1 MNDTVNE
8 ETMETSKPVRIPVP
22 HLKPIR
28 EMPKYKDIRELLDGC
43 KDRFGEDIAYIIKTK
58 KATKSSPAEYKNVS
72 FTRLREEVD
81 LLGAAFL
88 RLGLK
93 DKRLAIIGKNR
104 YEWMLGYYAQLCG
117 LGITVP
123 LDKGLP
129 LEELEFSLIKA
140 KADALLFDK
149 DHLDLVNRLK
159 TNVDCKDMLFICMDE
174 CEGFL
179 SIPELLKES
188 EALGEEALAEYRALP
203 VDGNALSI
211 ILFTSGTSGLAKAV
225 ELTQYNI
232 THNVWSVLSVEDL
245 RHGDINMA
253 FLPYHHTFGSTGQT
267 MMSCAG
273 MTTVFCD
280 SLKAVQK
287 NMVEYKVSV
296 FICVPLLI
304 EAMYKRIIAEVAKQG
319 KTKKFNFGL
328 KLSRFLLFF
337 GIDARKK
344 LFKEVMDKLG
354 GNLRYVVSGAS
365 PLDPEVAKGFT
376 DLGVTLVQGYG
387 MTEAA
392 PVLSAEN
399 LHHIRFGSIGM
410 AIPEVELM
418 IENPNENGVGELIAR
433 GHNVMRGYYEN
444 PEATDEM
451 LRDGWLYT
459 GDLASMDKDGY
470 LTIRGRSKNVIVL
483 KNGKNIYPE
492 EIETLVGRIPYVLE
506 NMVFGEPREVGGDAK
521 DLVLSVKIVYDPD
534 AIKETRGAETKEQI
548 EAAVAEDIRAISE
561 SLPRYKQIH
570 RRYITT
576 EPMEKTT
583 TGKVKRYKQKI

>member
-1 MNDTVNE
+1 MSDKDFE
-8 ETMETSKPVRIPVP
+8 ERKTEAPVRIPVP
-22 HLKPIR
+22 QLKPIR
-28 EMPKYKDIRELLDGC
+28 EVPRYKDIRELLDGC
-43 KDRFGEDIAYIIKTK
+43 RDRFGEDIAYIIKTK
-58 KATKSSPAEYKNVS
+58 KASKGSPAEYRNIS
-72 FTRLREEVD
+72 FIQLRKDVD
-81 LLGAAFL
+81 LMGAAL
-88 RLGLK
+88 MRLGMK

-104 YEWMLGYYAQLCG
+104 YEWMVGYYAQLCG

-129 LEELEFSLIKA
+129 VDELEMSLVKA

-149 DHLDLVNRLK
+149 DHLDLVERLK
-159 TNVDCKDMLFICMDE
+159 TNEKCKDILFICMDE
-174 CEGFL
+174 CEGFM
-179 SIPELLKES
+179 SQPQIMAEE
-188 EALGEEALAEYRALP
+188 EALGEEALKDYRALP
-203 VDGNALSI
+203 VDGNALAI

-232 THNVWSVLSVEDL
+232 THNIWSVLSVEDL

-280 SLKAVQK
+280 GLKAVQK
-287 NMVEYKVSV
+287 NMVEYRVSV

-304 EAMYKRIIAEVAKQG
+304 EAMYKRIIAEVEKQG
-319 KTKKFNFGL
+319 KMKKFKFGL

-337 GIDARKK
+337 GIDVRKK
-344 LFKEVMDKLG
+344 LFGETMDKLG
-354 GNLRYVVSGAS
+354 GNLRYIVSGAS
-365 PLDPEVAKGFT
+365 PLDPEVARGFT

-387 MTEAA
+387 MTESA

-399 LHHIRFGSIGM
+399 EKHIRFGSIGM
-410 AIPEVELM
+410 AIPEVDLM
-418 IENPNENGVGELIAR
+418 IENPNENGIGELIAR
-433 GHNVMRGYYEN
+433 GPNVMRGYYEN
-444 PEATDEM
+444 PEATAEI
-451 LRDGWLYT
+451 LKDGWLYT

-492 EIETLVGRIPYVLE
+492 EVETLIGRIPYVLE

-521 DLVLSVKIVYDPD
+521 DLVLSVKLVYDPD
-534 AIKETRGAETKEQI
+534 VIKETRGAVTQEEI
-548 EAAVAEDIRAISE
+548 EAAIAEDIRDISE

-583 TGKVKRYKQKI
+583 TGKVKRYKQNI